1 MFLAWKE
8 IMHNKLKFSL
18 IIGVLVL
25 ISYLLFLISGL
36 SNGLMGM
43 NREAIDKWNPD
54 AIVVTKESNRNL
66 AQSLMEQN
74 ALDDKFDKVAPIKNL
89 AVIIAKGDKKQ
100 NTLLFGI
107 DKDTFIN
114 PNITEG
120 KSFNDDYEVVAN
132 DGLKQKGFKLGD
144 TVDIAGSDED
154 LKIVGF
160 TNNAKYNAANVLYS
174 NNATADKLSMNR
186 LKDKANAFL
195 IKDSDYKAQ
204 KIDSDFEAIDKETFI
219 TKLPGYTEQKLTLDV
234 MSYFL
239 FTIATFI
246 IGIFLYIL
254 TIQKAPVFG
263 LLKAQGISNGFL
275 ARSLIIQTLILSV
288 IAVVIALILTIIT
301 ANIIP
306 DVVPIK
312 FVWSMIGIYAGVI
325 ILTAIIGG
333 LFSIRSIQKVDP
345 LKTIG

>member
-43 NREAIDKWNPD
+43 NREAIDQWDPD
-54 AIVVTKESNRNL
+54 AIIVTKESNRNL
-66 AQSLMEQN
+66 AQSIMDED
-74 ALDDKFDKVAPIKNL
+74 ALDDQFDKAAPIKQL
-89 AVIIAKGDKKQ
+89 AVIIAKGDNKQ

-107 DKDTFIN
+107 DKETFIN

-120 KSFNDDYEVVAN
+120 TSFAADDEVVAN
-132 DGLKQKGFKLGD
+132 DALKQKGFSIGD
-144 TVDIAGSDED
+144 TVDIAGSDDD
-154 LKIVGF
+154 LTIVGF
-160 TNNAKYNAANVLYS
+160 TNNAKYNAANILYS
-174 NNATADKLSMNR
+174 NQTTADRLSMNR

-195 IKDSDYKAQ
+195 IKDKAYKD
-204 KIDSDFEAIDKETFI
+204 KTIDSDFEAIDKETFI

-275 ARSLIIQTLILSV
+275 AKSLVIQTLILSV
-288 IAVVIALILTIIT
+288 IAVLIALGLTAIT
-301 ANIIP
+301 AAIIP

-312 FVWSMIGIYAGVI
+312 FIWPTIAVYAAVI
-325 ILTAIIGG
+325 IVTAVIGG

>member
-54 AIVVTKESNRNL
+54 AIIVTKESNRNL
-66 AQSLMEQN
+66 AQSVMNIDAVDNQ
-74 ALDDKFDKVAPIKNL
+74 FDKVAPIKNM
-89 AVIIAKGDKKQ
+89 AIIIAKGDKKQ

-107 DKDTFIN
+107 NKETFIN

-120 KSFNDDYEVVAN
+120 KTFKKDFEVVAN

-144 TVDIAGSDED
+144 TIDIAGNDQD

-174 NNATADKLSMNR
+174 SHSTADKLSMNR

-195 IKDSDYKAQ
+195 IKDNDYKS
-204 KIDSDFEAIDKETFI
+204 KSIDSDFEAIDKETFI

-263 LLKAQGISNGFL
+263 LLKAQGISNAFL
-275 ARSLIIQTLILSV
+275 ATSLIIQTLILSI
-288 IAVVIALILTIIT
+288 IAVLIALGLTIIT

-312 FVWSMIGIYAGVI
+312 FVWSTIGIYAGVI
-325 ILTAIIGG
+325 ILTAVLGG